1 MDKILIVDD
10 DDELRTN
17 IATVLDEKGYS
28 TDTASSGLEAIE
40 MSSTNNYDI
49 VLLDIMMPGMNG
61 MDVLFTLRRQSPKT
75 KVIIITA
82 FASIDT
88 TVEAMKKGACDYIA
102 KPFQS
107 SELDI
112 VIRKNLE
119 EARFDLSLKSL
130 DIDNALGSL
139 SHQVRRNIISL
150 LALYKEMRLM
160 QISKQLGIDD
170 HSKVS
175 FHLKILRASG
185 IIDQKSRAY
194 FLTAEG
200 GKLYESLKFLE
211 KNISK

>member
-1 MDKILIVDD
+1 MAKILIVDD
-10 DDELRTN
+10 DSELRAN
-17 IATVLDEKGYS
+17 IYTVLDEKGYS

-40 MSSTNNYDI
+40 MTSTNNYDI
-49 VLLDIMMPGMNG
+49 VLLDLMMPGMNG
-61 MDVLFTLRRQSPKT
+61 MDVLFTLKRQSPKT

-88 TVEAMKKGACDYIA
+88 TVEAMKKGASDYIA
-102 KPFQS
+102 KPFQIYD
-107 SELDI
+107 LDLAI
-112 VIRKNLE
+112 KRNLE
-119 EARFDLSLKSL
+119 EAKFDLNLKDL
-130 DIDNALGSL
+130 DLDDALGSL

-150 LALYKEMRLM
+150 LALCKEMRLI
-160 QISKQLGIDD
+160 QISKQLGIGD

-185 IIDQKSRAY
+185 IIAQKDRAY

-200 GKLYESLKFLE
+200 GKVYESLKFLK